1 MPVSPPV
8 PAPARDTITTL
19 TLLPVKDAY
28 VDPGHPTESFPGQSL
43 VVSSSGNKSLQVGYL
58 RFDLTAIPSGATVTA
73 CQLVLT
79 VDGQLSKQIVKVL
92 LVDDDMWTDRMTF
105 QTAPA
110 PSKTPVGT
118 WLAEGTSRVATNA
131 VNPVLVATVRDRR
144 AGPSR
149 RLSVQISSVFG
160 QEGGPRSNSYFSF
173 ESAVVPGS
181 APRLVIQ
188 YRPAAGP
195 PARDWPQAQADP
207 RHSGRSAW
215 RFAGT
220 PTQTYLAD
228 TVVSGMPLASPAVI
242 VDDLLYFFT
251 PTTLQVL
258 NPAGKAPIPLVSGL
272 NAFGTSAVAP
282 GGLLYA
288 AAAAELAAFDLT
300 AGGKKA
306 ISVPLTGSSE
316 ITAGADGSVYL
327 VQGLTLH
334 AYVRR
339 LDTLAPSWTTDLGTG
354 VHSPVTLSA
363 DGSIAFIATGN
374 RLHALLAA
382 DGSEVWTY
390 DLPSTAAHL
399 TIPVCGRANGLSY
412 FGVDDALYVFGSI
425 GTPLRTTPLME
436 VPDADISQPLIDDDD
451 ILYALQSSTLFTV
464 GADGTT
470 VTGHVAIPELN
481 ASPPV
486 RPAMDGAG
494 NVYIIDND
502 GRLYVCTPD
511 LKVANHPQQVPFT
524 GRAPGLQIAPNGS
537 LFCGSASALFR
548 LTPALDPTVTVA
560 AYQDA
565 TCYRAQ
571 SSLVLGGAALPASAS
586 VEFQSGDSITVRP
599 GFSVPAGAEAVFRTG
614 Y

>member
-1 MPVSPPV
+1 MPAPASQPV

-19 TLLPVKDAY
+19 TLLPVADAH
-28 VDPGHPTESFPGQSL
+28 VDPGHPAESFPGKSL
-43 VVSSSGNKSLQVGYL
+43 LVSSSDNKSQQVGYL
-58 RFDLTAIPSGATVTA
+58 MFDLTAIPPGATVTT

-79 VDGQLSKQIVKVL
+79 VDGPVSKQIVKVV
-92 LVDDDMWTDRMTF
+92 LVDDDTWTDRMTF

-144 AGPSR
+144 AGPGR

-160 QEGGPRSNSYFSF
+160 QEGGATSNSYFSF
-173 ESAVVPGS
+173 ESAAVPGS
-181 APRLVIQ
+181 APRLVIR
-188 YRPAAGP
+188 YRPAAAP
-195 PARDWPQAQADP
+195 LARDWPQPQADS

-220 PTQTYLAD
+220 PTHTYLAD
-228 TVVSGMPLASPAVI
+228 TVVSGMPLASPAV
-242 VDDLLYFFT
+242 VVNDLLYFFT

-258 NPAGKAPIPLVSGL
+258 NPAGKTRTQLVFGL
-272 NAFGTSAVAP
+272 NAFGTSALAP

-300 AGGKKA
+300 AGGNKT
-306 ISVPLTGSSE
+306 ISVPLKGASE

-327 VQGLTLH
+327 VQGTALY

-339 LDTLAPSWTTDLGTG
+339 LDTLAPSWSKELGTG

-363 DGSIAFIATGN
+363 DGSIAFIATEN

-382 DGSEVWTY
+382 DGSEAWTY
-390 DLPSTAAHL
+390 RLPSAAAHL
-399 TIPVCGRANGLSY
+399 TIPVCGRENGLSY
-412 FGVDDALYVFGSI
+412 FGVDDALYVFGAI
-425 GTPLRTTPLME
+425 AKPLCMFRE
-436 VPDADISQPLIDDDD
+436 VAGVGISQPVIDDGDV
-451 ILYALQSSTLFTV
+451 LHALQSGTLFTV
-464 GADGTT
+464 SADGMTITGKAT
-470 VTGHVAIPELN
+470 VPDLD
-481 ASPPV
+481 ASTPV

-494 NVYIIDND
+494 NVFIIDNND
-502 GRLYVCTPD
+502 KLYVCSPD
-511 LKVANHPQQVPFT
+511 LTVANQPQQVPFT
-524 GRAPGLQIAPNGS
+524 ERMQSLQIAPDGS

-548 LTPALDPTVTVA
+548 LTPAASPTVTVD

-565 TCYRAQ
+565 TCYRAR
-571 SSLVLGGAALPASAS
+571 SSLVLDGAALPVPAS
-586 VEFQSGDSITVRP
+586 VLFQSGGSIAIRP
-599 GFSVPAGAEAVFRTG
+599 GFSVPRGTEAVFITG
-614 Y
+614 H

>member
-8 PAPARDTITTL
+8 PAPVRDTITTL

-58 RFDLTAIPSGATVTA
+58 MFDLTAIPSGATVTA

-79 VDGQLSKQIVKVL
+79 VDGQPSKQIVKVL
-92 LVDDDMWTDRMTF
+92 LVDDDTWTDHMTF

-110 PSKTPVGT
+110 ASKTPVGT
-118 WLAEGTSRVATNA
+118 WLAEDTSRVATNA

-144 AGPSR
+144 AGPGR

-160 QEGGPRSNSYFSF
+160 QEGGARSNSYFSF
-173 ESAVVPGS
+173 ESAAVPGS

-195 PARDWPQAQADP
+195 SARDWPQPQADP

-228 TVVSGMPLASPAVI
+228 TVVSGTPLASPAVI

-339 LDTLAPSWTTDLGTG
+339 LDTLAPSWTKDLGTG
-354 VHSPVTLSA
+354 VRSPVTLSA

-374 RLHALLAA
+374 RLHAVWAA

-390 DLPSTAAHL
+390 DLPSAAAHL
-399 TIPVCGRANGLSY
+399 TIPVCGRVNGLSY
-412 FGVDDALYVFGSI
+412 FGVDDALYVFGAI
-425 GTPLRTTPLME
+425 GTPLSTFKVVTG
-436 VPDADISQPLIDDDD
+436 ADISQPLIDDDD

-571 SSLVLGGAALPASAS
+571 TSLVLGGAALPASAS